1 MTPSS
6 DSLAHADQKPALFIL
21 SGLSGSGKSTALA
34 AFEDAG
40 YYCVDNLPVKLLP
53 LLLKTQEEAIG
64 GGDSA
69 GLTCVMDVRE
79 KGFLNAYPEVFECLR
94 QEGFPFQILF
104 FEAREPVLIQRYSQT
119 RRQHPLAVGK
129 GLVES
134 IRMERKQLEPLRR
147 IADRLIDTSGLNVH
161 ELKAL
166 VRQIADLGRCRAAMR
181 ITVMSFGFKY
191 GLPLN
196 ADLVLDVRFLPNP
209 FFVPELKPFDGRH
222 PDVRS
227 YVFQDPRYRR
237 LIERYGGLIAEMIPL
252 YEKEGKSYLT
262 LAVGCTGGMHR
273 SVAVAQWFAREFE
286 KSFPNVS
293 VEVLHRDVEQNG

>member
-1 MTPSS
+1 MTNPAQSPPRV
-6 DSLAHADQKPALFIL
+6 DRKPVLFIL
-21 SGLSGSGKSTALA
+21 TGLSGSGKSTALA

-53 LLLKTQEEAIG
+53 LLLTTKEVIG
-64 GGDSA
+64 GGESA

-79 KGFLNAYPEVFECLR
+79 KGFLGAYSEVFDRLR

-104 FEAREPVLIQRYSQT
+104 FEAQEPVLIQRYSQT

-134 IRMERKQLEPLRR
+134 IRTEREQLEPLRR
-147 IADRLIDTSGLNVH
+147 IADRVIDTSALNVH
-161 ELKAL
+161 DLKAL
-166 VRQIADLGRCRAAMR
+166 VRQIADRGRRTSAMR

-209 FFVPELKPFDGRH
+209 YFVPELKPFDGRH
-222 PDVRS
+222 PEVRA
-227 YVFQDPRYRR
+227 YVFQDPRYRE
-237 LIERYGGLIAEMIPL
+237 LIERYEGLVAELIPL

-273 SVAVAQWFAREFE
+273 SVAVAEWFARDFQQ
-286 KSFPNVS
+286 SFPNVS
-293 VEVLHRDVEQNG
+293 IDVLHRDVEQNG

>member
-1 MTPSS
+1 VTPSV
-6 DSLAHADQKPALFIL
+6 DSPAHAEPKPALFIL
-21 SGLSGSGKSTALA
+21 TGLSGSGKSTALA

-53 LLLKTQEEAIG
+53 LLLNTQEVIG
-64 GGDSA
+64 GENSP

-79 KGFLNAYPEVFECLR
+79 KGFLSAYPDVFERLR
-94 QEGFPFQILF
+94 QEGMPFQILF

-134 IRMERKQLEPLRR
+134 IRTEREQLEPLRR
-147 IADRLIDTSGLNVH
+147 IADRVIDTSALNVH
-161 ELKAL
+161 DLKAL
-166 VRQIADLGRCRAAMR
+166 VRQIADRGRRSAAMR

-209 FFVPELKPFDGRH
+209 YFVPELKPFDGRH
-222 PDVRS
+222 PDVRA
-227 YVFQDPRYRR
+227 YVFQDSRCRE
-237 LIERYGGLIAEMIPL
+237 LIERYGGLIEELIPL
-252 YEKEGKSYLT
+252 YEQEGKSYLT

-273 SVAVAQWFAREFE
+273 SVAVAEWFARDFE